1 MEEEA
6 KGTCSA
12 FGLARVAISANDDGL
27 EIPLSAANPGK
38 TIVEFC
44 CKTQESSENP

>member
-12 FGLARVAISANDDGL
+12 FEVTRVAISAIVDDL
-27 EIPLSAANPGK
+27 AIPLSAAYPGK
-38 TIVEFC
+38 TVVEFC
-44 CKTQESSENP
+44 CKSSGII